1 MPRTIEINR
10 APVLTL
16 WAAVVAEHLG
26 YNADEAL
33 TLGKAVAG
41 LNAAAKGRALGI
53 FTASQ
58 AREAGERAAPDETF
72 GVPLLGREVP
82 CMNTEGG
89 IRATTK
95 GKSVDPAK
103 VTIYLEKRFGDSLA
117 DVKAA
122 MAKLCNAYDDV
133 LGEVAFGLYE
143 QFRPEVARGQR
154 GWGQK
159 GQLDIDAIDQMAK
172 PPEE

>member
-16 WAAVVAEHLG
+16 WASVVAEHLG
-26 YNADEAL
+26 YDSDEAL

-58 AREAGERAAPDETF
+58 AREAGEKAAPDETF

-82 CMNTEGG
+82 CMSADDG
-89 IRATTK
+89 IRATAK
-95 GKSVDPAK
+95 GKPIDPVK
-103 VTIYLEKRFGDSLA
+103 VQAYLDKRFADSLA
-117 DVKAA
+117 DVKSA
-122 MAKLCNAYDDV
+122 MAKLCEAYDDV
-133 LGEVAFGLYE
+133 LGEVAFDLYE
-143 QFRPEVARGQR
+143 QFRPEVARGQK

-159 GQLDIDAIDQMAK
+159 GLLDIDAIEEMAT
-172 PPEE
+172 PPA